1 MKKLLLLML
10 VGLVGVNTP
19 SAQQRS
25 IDDFFRTIS
34 DDWVRLNPNLAVAT
48 RYFSGAEQDRLEQ
61 QLTSF
66 TPAAVAERR
75 AFIKRGLSEL
85 AKFDRRAMTDVQ
97 RVSAEL
103 LKLQL
108 EAYLQWDKYEDF
120 AFPLDQFNG
129 ANVGLVS
136 VITVTHPL
144 RTPKDASNYV
154 VRLAQVG
161 QRMAETIVEAKR
173 LASKDLIP
181 PRFILDA
188 TIQQMRLFI
197 DQPAAS
203 NPFVSTLNER
213 AAAIKELPASERASL
228 VAKAEQIVSND
239 VYPRWR
245 DAIAL
250 LESLRPRSSDHAGLW
265 RFEGGAE
272 AYEAFVKLYTTTNLK
287 PDEIHTIGLREVA
300 RIEKEM
306 DAIFRSLGRTEGSVN
321 ARWEQLLKDRAYPQT
336 EDGRKQVMADLDVMI
351 RDAEKRAALLFDRR
365 PKSPV
370 IAQPYPEFRQ
380 AGSAPSYMTPPL
392 DGSRPGIFQMTLR
405 SDYMSRPRLR
415 TLVYH
420 ETVPGHHFQLALT
433 VENSSLPRFR
443 QVRLFGG
450 AGATTEG
457 WGLYA
462 ERLAAEN
469 GWYEG
474 DPEGMLGYLHA
485 QLFRARRLV
494 VDTGIHAKRWTR
506 QQVIEYGISVSET
519 ERYVVA
525 PGQACSYMIGQLKIL
540 ELRDKAKSALKE
552 KYSDRAFHNA
562 VLDPGI
568 VPLGLLEEEV
578 ERYIMRAR
586 N

>member
-1 MKKLLLLML
+1 MRKLL
-10 VGLVGVNTP
+10 GLFVLCAVALATP

-61 QLTSF
+61 QLTSS
-66 TPAAVAERR
+66 TPAAVAQRR
-75 AFIKRGLSEL
+75 AFITRGLSEL
-85 AKFDRRAMTDVQ
+85 AAFDRRAMTDVQ

-108 EAYLQWDKYEDF
+108 EAYLEWDKYDDF

-154 VRLAQVG
+154 VRLGQVG

-188 TIQQMRLFI
+188 TIRQMRMFI
-197 DQPAAS
+197 EQPAAS

-213 AAAIKELPASERASL
+213 AAAIDELPAAERAAL
-228 VAKAEQIVSND
+228 VARAEQIVTKD

-245 DAIAL
+245 EAIAL
-250 LESLRPRSSDHAGLW
+250 LESLLPRSSDHAGLW

-287 PDEIHTIGLREVA
+287 PDEIHAIGLHEVA

-321 ARWEQLLKDRAYPQT
+321 ARWEKLLADRAYPQT
-336 EDGRKQVMADLDVMI
+336 EDGRKQVMADIDVMI

-370 IAQPYPEFRQ
+370 IAQPYPAFRQ

-405 SDYMSRPRLR
+405 SDYMSKPRLR

-433 VENSSLPRFR
+433 VENSALPRFR

-462 ERLAAEN
+462 EQLAAEN
-469 GWYEG
+469 GWYDG
-474 DPEGMLGYLHA
+474 DPEGMLGYLQA

-506 QQVIEYGISVSET
+506 QQVIDYGITVSET

-525 PGQACSYMIGQLKIL
+525 PGQACSYMIGRLRIL
-540 ELRDKAKSALKE
+540 ELRDKAKAALRG

-568 VPLGLLEEEV
+568 VPLDLLEEEV
-578 ERYIMRAR
+578 ERYIVRTR
-586 N
+586 